1 MDNKV
6 VSILMFA
13 AGVTVGS
20 IVTWKLIK
28 KKYEQIAQE
37 EIDSVKEVFSN
48 RHNENIKCPEP
59 EENDSP
65 ETITSSW
72 FGDEDKK
79 KLRDIITDESY
90 LSDDEIVEAN
100 LTEEV
105 DNHAEKP
112 YVISPD
118 IFGEYYGYDTVS
130 LTLYSD
136 MVLADENNEIIEDVE
151 DSVGFESLNH
161 FGEYEDDAVHVRNEK
176 YGCDYEILR
185 DLRKY
190 TDVIKKSHQAEE

>member
-6 VSILMFA
+6 VSVLMFTAGA
-13 AGVTVGS
+13 AIGS
-20 IVTWKLIK
+20 VVTWQLVK

-48 RHNENIKCPEP
+48 RQGEKCTDPEP
-59 EENDSP
+59 EEPDDEESLYPQTLN
-65 ETITSSW
+65 
-72 FGDEDKK
+72 DEDKE
-79 KLRDIITDESY
+79 KLKDIVTGEGYIA
-90 LSDDEIVEAN
+90 DDEVIETD
-100 LTEEV
+100 LTKEV
-105 DNHAEKP
+105 NNYAEKP

-118 IFGEYYGYDTVS
+118 DFGEYYGFDTVS
-130 LTLYSD
+130 LTLYAD

-151 DSVGFESLNH
+151 DSVGFESLGR

-190 TDVIKKSHQAEE
+190 TDVIKKPHQAEE